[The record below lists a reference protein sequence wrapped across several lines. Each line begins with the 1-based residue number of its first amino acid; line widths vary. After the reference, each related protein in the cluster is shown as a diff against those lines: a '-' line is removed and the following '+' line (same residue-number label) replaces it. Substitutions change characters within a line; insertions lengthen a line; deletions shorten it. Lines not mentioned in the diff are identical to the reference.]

1 MQLFFDFIPII
12 VFVITYFYK
21 DIFFATAALMIT
33 MPIFLF
39 AQWLATKKINKMYL
53 TSTALIIILGSATLF
68 FRNPTFLYWKPTV
81 LNWIIAVVFFTSQW
95 IGGKTIIQRMLG
107 TTIKLRSGQWMKL
120 NYMWIIFFL
129 VSGTINIYV
138 AYNFPE
144 AFWVKFKLFGLM
156 GITILFVIF
165 QSIWLSITMK
175 NNESY
180 NK

>member
-1 MQLFFDFIPII
+1 
-12 VFVITYFYK
+12 
-21 DIFFATAALMIT
+21 
-33 MPIFLF
+33 
-39 AQWLATKKINKMYL
+39 MYL
-53 TSTALIIILGSATLF
+53 ASTILIIILGSATLF

-81 LNWIIAVVFFTSQW
+81 LNWMIAVAFFASQW
-95 IGGKTIIQRMLG
+95 IGEKTIIQRMLG
-107 TTIKLRSGQWMKL
+107 TTIKLRLEQWIKL
-120 NYMWIIFFL
+120 NYMWIAFFL

-156 GITILFVIF
+156 GMTILFVIF

-180 NK
+180 SE

>member
-1 MQLFFDFIPII
+1 
-12 VFVITYFYK
+12 
-21 DIFFATAALMIT
+21 
-33 MPIFLF
+33 
-39 AQWLATKKINKMYL
+39 MYL
-53 TSTALIIILGSATLF
+53 ASTILIIILGSATLF

-81 LNWIIAVVFFTSQW
+81 LNWMIAVAFFASQW
-95 IGGKTIIQRMLG
+95 IGEKTIIQRMLG
-107 TTIKLRSGQWMKL
+107 TTIKLRLEQWIKL
-120 NYMWIIFFL
+120 NYMWITFFL

-156 GITILFVIF
+156 GMTILFVIF

-180 NK
+180 SE

>member
-1 MQLFFDFIPII
+1 MLTVSDFFCGCGGLSQGFKEAGFKIKTGIDFNKS
-12 VFVITYFYK
+12 FLETY
-21 DIFFATAALMIT
+21 
-33 MPIFLF
+33 
-39 AQWLATKKINKMYL
+39 
-53 TSTALIIILGSATLF
+53 
-68 FRNPTFLYWKPTV
+68 
-81 LNWIIAVVFFTSQW
+81 
-95 IGGKTIIQRMLG
+95 
-107 TTIKLRSGQWMKL
+107 
-120 NYMWIIFFL
+120 
-129 VSGTINIYV
+129 

>member
-1 MQLFFDFIPII
+1 
-12 VFVITYFYK
+12 
-21 DIFFATAALMIT
+21 
-33 MPIFLF
+33 
-39 AQWLATKKINKMYL
+39 MYL
-53 TSTALIIILGSATLF
+53 ASTALIIILGSATLF

-81 LNWIIAVVFFTSQW
+81 LNWMIAVVFFASQW

-107 TTIKLRSGQWMKL
+107 ATIKLRSEQWMKL

-138 AYNFPE
+138 AYNFTE

>member
-1 MQLFFDFIPII
+1 M
-12 VFVITYFYK
+12 V
-21 DIFFATAALMIT
+21 T
-33 MPIFLF
+33 MPVFLF
-39 AQWLATKKINKMYL
+39 AQCIVTKKINKMYL
-53 TSTALIIILGSATLF
+53 ASTILIIILGSATLF

-81 LNWIIAVVFFTSQW
+81 LNWMIAVAFFASQW
-95 IGGKTIIQRMLG
+95 IGEKTIIQRMLG
-107 TTIKLRSGQWMKL
+107 TTIKLRLEQWIKL
-120 NYMWIIFFL
+120 NYMWITFFL

-156 GITILFVIF
+156 GMTILFVIF

-180 NK
+180 SE